1 MKKALT
7 QIFIFLTLGIVCYLV
22 FCFVPGMHGHTH
34 TIAETLTHMAPCKVV
49 LSAGN
54 RVTTQQKNGE
64 YRIQSAFSVFCHTDL
79 TAYFPV
85 PR

>member
-34 TIAETLTHMAPCKVV
+34 TIPETLTHIATRKVV
-49 LSAGN
+49 LSAAISG
-54 RVTTQQKNGE
+54 
-64 YRIQSAFSVFCHTDL
+64 DL
-79 TAYFPV
+79 LLLHAYATI
-85 PR
+85 REWE